1 MNGYGII
8 RFAGLL
14 RAGHH
19 NFVRPVVI
27 DAVSAVIREYLL
39 TNHEIHLVD
48 THPKALATS
57 EASPPH
63 LARQDDR
70 TGSTFRDQSGFDQ
83 LKHFGARDGAA
94 SYIPFNRVFALDSAL
109 CVLLPKTY

>member
-1 MNGYGII
+1 MPLRFIGGIGQCDSAELHNLRLELNGYGII

-39 TNHEIHLVD
+39 TNHEIHLVPI
-48 THPKALATS
+48 HIP
-57 EASPPH
+57 
-63 LARQDDR
+63 RR
-70 TGSTFRDQSGFDQ
+70 WRFGSI
-83 LKHFGARDGAA
+83 A
-94 SYIPFNRVFALDSAL
+94 SAL
-109 CVLLPKTY
+109 GTAGRSYRFDIPRSVRFLIS